1 MKKLFRILS
10 LIAVMSWGAQA
21 QNGSFLWT
29 YEMALPITN
38 STNNNPDQA
47 YIETFSWRGMGM
59 EWRSEYS
66 LNMSYGFSTA
76 WQVFY
81 EARVDESFETENGA
95 IITGN
100 QYRYIN
106 TIPLVLTGQYKLTP
120 GKIWESWIG
129 GGIGTHWYK
138 SRTQMGLFSAETN
151 SWNFAIDPEIGVIYD
166 TRGDT
171 DIILAI
177 RYNMLFPN
185 KKFEQMQSYIN
196 FKVGFAF
203 E

>member
-1 MKKLFRILS
+1 MKKIFCIS
-10 LIAVMSWGAQA
+10 LILIGFGFGTQA

-29 YEMALPITN
+29 YEMGLPTGN
-38 STNNNPDQA
+38 TAD
-47 YIETFSWRGMGM
+47 YIESFSWRGMGM

-81 EARVDESFETENGA
+81 EARSNESFVTKNGA
-95 IITGN
+95 VITGN

-106 TIPLVLTGQYKLTP
+106 TIPLVLTGQYKLNP
-120 GKIWESWIG
+120 GKVWESWIG
-129 GGIGTHWYK
+129 GGIGTHWFK
-138 SRTQMGLFSAETN
+138 TRTQMGLFAAEVN
-151 SWNFAIDPEIGVIYD
+151 SWNFAIDPEIGVVYD
-166 TRGDT
+166 SRGDT

-177 RYNMLFPN
+177 RYNMLMPN
-185 KKFEQMQSYIN
+185 KKFDAMQSYVT
-196 FKVGFAF
+196 FKVGFSF